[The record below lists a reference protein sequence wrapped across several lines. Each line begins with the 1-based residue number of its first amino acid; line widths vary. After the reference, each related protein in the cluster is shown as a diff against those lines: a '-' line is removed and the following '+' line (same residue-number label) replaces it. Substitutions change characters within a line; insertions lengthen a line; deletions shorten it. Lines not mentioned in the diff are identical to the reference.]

1 MRPGFR
7 YSRCLRYS
15 LIALAGAV
23 ILATAVYFALLKAF
37 PPARIAVVLAEHL
50 KTATGRDF
58 KVNGDISIRFLPSL
72 AVVVDDL
79 VLSNA
84 VWGTRPEMLKVK
96 HTAFEIALR
105 PLLNGEVRIL
115 KVNIEGADLLL
126 ETDRGGRANWR
137 FSSDQNPASKSAFPV
152 FGVEQLAITGAKIT
166 YRDGATLAASSL
178 LIESL
183 SLAAQGE
190 FDSISASLLFDEQK
204 IQFAGRV
211 GSVLALMTGPAD
223 WPFDLHMKL
232 SGSEVSFNGKL
243 GMKPLLRLDGEMSS
257 VTVDVEKWLKNNA
270 GAVETAFS
278 LDALPSFP
286 VSLGFHVDQLLFPGQ
301 FHLSAVQGRLKSESG
316 RLMVEPISF
325 AAAGGQVSGGVEVA
339 DAVGGGLAILL
350 GIEAKGL
357 SAELLQKMS
366 GGSGLRGGQADLKAH
381 LKLKGNSSR
390 KLTASVTGE
399 AQLSIANAR
408 LEGSGV
414 ALERNLIVTLLQAL
428 IPGRSK
434 QQALAITCGV
444 VRLPFVNGVAVVDR
458 SIAIETEQLAI
469 SASGKIDLVSQR
481 LELAFRP
488 QVKKGLGLN
497 QSALASLVMLKG
509 PLENPDIGID
519 PKGTVYEV
527 ANIGVAVA
535 TGGAS
540 LLASRLIGEWS
551 DTNSCRTAISGAS
564 GSNSQ
569 PARNKVQGWP
579 RRKLAPRD

>member
-1 MRPGFR
+1 MRPGFN
-7 YSRCLRYS
+7 YSRYLRYS
-15 LIALAGAV
+15 LIALASAV
-23 ILATAVYFALLKAF
+23 ILATAGYFALLKAF

-50 KTATGRDF
+50 NTATGRDF
-58 KVNGDISIRFLPSL
+58 KVNGDISIRFLPRL
-72 AVVVDDL
+72 AVVAEDL

-96 HTAFEIALR
+96 HTAFEIALK
-105 PLLNGEVRIL
+105 PLLDGEIRIL
-115 KVNIEGADLLL
+115 KVNLEGADLLL

-137 FSSDQNPASKSAFPV
+137 FSSDQNPASKSTIPV
-152 FGVEQLAITGAKIT
+152 FAVEQLSITGAKIT
-166 YRDGATLAASSL
+166 YRDGATLAANSFF
-178 LIESL
+178 IESL
-183 SLAAQGE
+183 SFAAQGE
-190 FDSISASLLFDEQK
+190 LDSISASLLFDQQK

-211 GSVLALMTGPAD
+211 GSVLNLMSVPAD

-232 SGSEVSFNGKL
+232 NGSEVSFNGKL
-243 GMKPLLRLDGEMSS
+243 GLKPQIRLDGEISS
-257 VTVDVEKWLKNNA
+257 VTVDVGKWLKNA
-270 GAVETAFS
+270 GAVDAAFS
-278 LDALPSFP
+278 LDALPTFP
-286 VSLGFHVDQLLFPGQ
+286 VNLGFRVDQLLFPGPL
-301 FHLSAVQGRLKSESG
+301 HLSAVQGRLKSESG
-316 RLMVEPISF
+316 RLIVEPLSF

-339 DAVGGGLAILL
+339 DAAGGSLAIVL
-350 GIEAKGL
+350 GVEAKGL

-366 GGSGLRGGQADLKAH
+366 GGSGLHGGRAELKAH

-390 KLTASVTGE
+390 KLAASVTGGV
-399 AQLSIANAR
+399 QLSVADAR

-414 ALERNLIVTLLQAL
+414 ALERNLIVSLLQAL
-428 IPGRSK
+428 TPGRSR
-434 QQALAITCGV
+434 QQALAISCGV

-469 SASGKIDLVSQR
+469 SSSGKIDLAGQR

-509 PLENPDIGID
+509 PLENPDIVID

-551 DTNSCRTAISGAS
+551 DTNSCRTAISGAR

-569 PARNKVQGWP
+569 LARNKVQGWP

>member
-1 MRPGFR
+1 MRPGFN
-7 YSRCLRYS
+7 YSRYLRYS
-15 LIALAGAV
+15 LIALASAV
-23 ILATAVYFALLKAF
+23 ILATAGYFALLKAF

-50 KTATGRDF
+50 NTATGRDF
-58 KVNGDISIRFLPSL
+58 KVNGDISIRFLPRL
-72 AVVVDDL
+72 AVVAEDL

-96 HTAFEIALR
+96 HTAFEIALK
-105 PLLNGEVRIL
+105 PLLDGEIRIL
-115 KVNIEGADLLL
+115 KVNLEGADLLL

-137 FSSDQNPASKSAFPV
+137 FSSDQNPASKSTIPV
-152 FGVEQLAITGAKIT
+152 FAVEQLSITGAKIT
-166 YRDGATLAASSL
+166 YRDGATLAANSFF
-178 LIESL
+178 IESL
-183 SLAAQGE
+183 SFAAQGE
-190 FDSISASLLFDEQK
+190 LDSISASLLFDQQK

-211 GSVLALMTGPAD
+211 GSVLNLMSVPAD

-232 SGSEVSFNGKL
+232 NGIEVSFNGKL
-243 GMKPLLRLDGEMSS
+243 GLKPQIRLDGEMSS
-257 VTVDVEKWLKNNA
+257 VTVDVGKWLKNA
-270 GAVETAFS
+270 GAVDAAFS
-278 LDALPSFP
+278 LDALPTFP
-286 VSLGFHVDQLLFPGQ
+286 VNLGFRVDQLLFPGPL
-301 FHLSAVQGRLKSESG
+301 HLSAVQGRLKSESG
-316 RLMVEPISF
+316 RLIVEPLSF

-339 DAVGGGLAILL
+339 DAAGGSLAIVL
-350 GIEAKGL
+350 GVEAKGL

-366 GGSGLRGGQADLKAH
+366 GGSGLHGGRAELKAH

-390 KLTASVTGE
+390 KLAASVTGGV
-399 AQLSIANAR
+399 QLSVADAR

-414 ALERNLIVTLLQAL
+414 ALERNLIVSLLQAL
-428 IPGRSK
+428 TPGRSR
-434 QQALAITCGV
+434 QQALAISCGV

-469 SASGKIDLVSQR
+469 SSSGKIDLAGQR

-509 PLENPDIGID
+509 PLENPDIVID

-551 DTNSCRTAISGAS
+551 DTNSCRTAISGAR

-569 PARNKVQGWP
+569 LARNKVQGWP
-579 RRKLAPRD
+579 RRKLAPHD

>member
-1 MRPGFR
+1 MRPGFN
-7 YSRCLRYS
+7 YSRYLRYS
-15 LIALAGAV
+15 LIALASAV
-23 ILATAVYFALLKAF
+23 ILATAGYFALLKAF

-50 KTATGRDF
+50 NTATGRDF
-58 KVNGDISIRFLPSL
+58 KVNGDISIRFLPRL
-72 AVVVDDL
+72 AVVAEDL

-96 HTAFEIALR
+96 HTAFEIALK
-105 PLLNGEVRIL
+105 PLLDGEIRIL
-115 KVNIEGADLLL
+115 KVNLEGADLLL

-137 FSSDQNPASKSAFPV
+137 FSSDQNPASKSTIPV
-152 FGVEQLAITGAKIT
+152 FAVEQLSITGAKIT
-166 YRDGATLAASSL
+166 YRDGATLAANSFF
-178 LIESL
+178 IESL
-183 SLAAQGE
+183 SFAAQGE
-190 FDSISASLLFDEQK
+190 LDSISASLLFDQQK

-211 GSVLALMTGPAD
+211 GSVLNLMSVPAD

-232 SGSEVSFNGKL
+232 NGIEVSFNGKL
-243 GMKPLLRLDGEMSS
+243 GLKPQIRLDGEMSS
-257 VTVDVEKWLKNNA
+257 VTVDVGKWLKNA
-270 GAVETAFS
+270 GAVDAAFS
-278 LDALPSFP
+278 LDALPTFP
-286 VSLGFHVDQLLFPGQ
+286 VNLGFRVDQLLFPGPL
-301 FHLSAVQGRLKSESG
+301 HLSAVQGRLKSESG
-316 RLMVEPISF
+316 RLIVEPLSF

-339 DAVGGGLAILL
+339 DAAGGSLAIVL
-350 GIEAKGL
+350 GVEAKGL

-366 GGSGLRGGQADLKAH
+366 GGSGLHGGRAELKAH

-390 KLTASVTGE
+390 KLAASVTGGV
-399 AQLSIANAR
+399 QLSVADAR

-414 ALERNLIVTLLQAL
+414 ALERNLIVSLLQAL
-428 IPGRSK
+428 TPGRSR
-434 QQALAITCGV
+434 QQALAISCGV

-469 SASGKIDLVSQR
+469 SSSGKIDLAGQR

-509 PLENPDIGID
+509 PLENPDIVID

-551 DTNSCRTAISGAS
+551 DTNSCRTAISGAR

-569 PARNKVQGWP
+569 LARNKVQGWP

>member
-1 MRPGFR
+1 MRPGFN
-7 YSRCLRYS
+7 YSRYLRYS

-50 KTATGRDF
+50 NTATGRDF

-72 AVVVDDL
+72 AVVADDL

-84 VWGTRPEMLKVK
+84 AWGSRPEMLMVK
-96 HTAFEIALR
+96 HTAFEIALK

-115 KVNIEGADLLL
+115 KVNLEGADLLL
-126 ETDRGGRANWR
+126 ETDRSGRSNWR
-137 FSSDQNPASKSAFPV
+137 FSSDQNPVSKSSFPS
-152 FGVEQLAITGAKIT
+152 FGVEQLVITDAKIT

-178 LIESL
+178 FIESL
-183 SLAAQGE
+183 TLAAQGE
-190 FDSISASLLFDEQK
+190 FDSISASLLFDQQK

-211 GSVLALMTGPAD
+211 GSVLALLAGPAD

-232 SGSEVSFNGKL
+232 NGSEVSFNGKL
-243 GMKPLLRLDGEMSS
+243 GLKPQVRLDGEISS

-270 GAVETAFS
+270 GAGDAAVS
-278 LDALPSFP
+278 LDVLPSFP
-286 VSLGFHVDQLLFPGQ
+286 VSLGFHVDQLLFPDQ
-301 FHLSAVQGRLKSESG
+301 LHLSAVQGRLKTESG
-316 RLMVEPISF
+316 RLIVEPLSF
-325 AAAGGQVSGGVEVA
+325 AAVGGQVSGGVEVA
-339 DAVGGGLAILL
+339 DAAGGSLAIVLD
-350 GIEAKGL
+350 IEAKGL
-357 SAELLQKMS
+357 SAELLQKKL
-366 GGSGLRGGQADLKAH
+366 GGNGLHGGRADLKAD

-390 KLTASVTGE
+390 KLAASVTGE
-399 AQLSIANAR
+399 AQLSVADTR
-408 LEGSGV
+408 LESSGV
-414 ALERNLIVTLLQAL
+414 ALERNLIVSLLQAL
-428 IPGRSK
+428 IPGHSK
-434 QQALAITCGV
+434 QQALAISCGV

-469 SASGKIDLVSQR
+469 SASGKIDLVNQR

-509 PLENPDIGID
+509 PLENPDIVID

-551 DTNSCRTAISGAS
+551 DTNSCRTAISGAR

-569 PARNKVQGWP
+569 PARDKVQGWP
-579 RRKLAPRD
+579 RRKLAPHD

>member
-1 MRPGFR
+1 MRPGFN
-7 YSRCLRYS
+7 YSRYLRYS
-15 LIALAGAV
+15 LIALASAV
-23 ILATAVYFALLKAF
+23 ILATAGYFALLKAF

-50 KTATGRDF
+50 NTATGRDF
-58 KVNGDISIRFLPSL
+58 KVNGDISIRFLPRL
-72 AVVVDDL
+72 AVVAEDL

-96 HTAFEIALR
+96 HTAFEIALK
-105 PLLNGEVRIL
+105 PLLDGEIRIL
-115 KVNIEGADLLL
+115 KVSLEGADLLL

-137 FSSDQNPASKSAFPV
+137 FSSDQNPASKSTIPV
-152 FGVEQLAITGAKIT
+152 FAVEQLSITGAKIT
-166 YRDGATLAASSL
+166 YRDGATLAANSFF
-178 LIESL
+178 IESL
-183 SLAAQGE
+183 SFAAQGE
-190 FDSISASLLFDEQK
+190 LDSISASLLFDQQK

-211 GSVLALMTGPAD
+211 GSVLNLMSVPAD

-232 SGSEVSFNGKL
+232 NGIEVSFNGKL
-243 GMKPLLRLDGEMSS
+243 GLKPQIRLDGEISS
-257 VTVDVEKWLKNNA
+257 VTVDVGKWLKNA
-270 GAVETAFS
+270 GAVDAAFS
-278 LDALPSFP
+278 LDALPTFP
-286 VSLGFHVDQLLFPGQ
+286 VNLGFRVDQLLFPGPL
-301 FHLSAVQGRLKSESG
+301 HLSAVQGRLKSESG
-316 RLMVEPISF
+316 RLIVEPLSF

-339 DAVGGGLAILL
+339 DAAGGSLAIVL
-350 GIEAKGL
+350 GVEAKGL

-366 GGSGLRGGQADLKAH
+366 GGSGLHGGRAELKAH

-390 KLTASVTGE
+390 KLAASVTGGV
-399 AQLSIANAR
+399 QLSVADAR

-414 ALERNLIVTLLQAL
+414 ALERNLIVSLLQAL
-428 IPGRSK
+428 TPGRSR
-434 QQALAITCGV
+434 QQALAISCGV

-469 SASGKIDLVSQR
+469 SSSGKIDLAGQR

-509 PLENPDIGID
+509 PLENPDIVID

-551 DTNSCRTAISGAS
+551 GTNSCRTAISGAR

-569 PARNKVQGWP
+569 LARNKVQGWP
-579 RRKLAPRD
+579 RRKLAPHD

>member
-1 MRPGFR
+1 MRPGFN
-7 YSRCLRYS
+7 YSRYLRYS
-15 LIALAGAV
+15 LIALASAV
-23 ILATAVYFALLKAF
+23 ILATAGYFALLKAF

-50 KTATGRDF
+50 NTATGRDF
-58 KVNGDISIRFLPSL
+58 KVNGDISIRFLPRL
-72 AVVVDDL
+72 AVVAEDL

-96 HTAFEIALR
+96 HTAFEIALK
-105 PLLNGEVRIL
+105 PLLDGEIRIL
-115 KVNIEGADLLL
+115 KVNLEGADLLL

-137 FSSDQNPASKSAFPV
+137 FSSDQNPASKSTIPV
-152 FGVEQLAITGAKIT
+152 FAVEQLSITGAKIT
-166 YRDGATLAASSL
+166 YRDGATLAANSFF
-178 LIESL
+178 IESL
-183 SLAAQGE
+183 SFAAQGE
-190 FDSISASLLFDEQK
+190 LDSISASLLFDQQK

-211 GSVLALMTGPAD
+211 GSVLNLMSVPAD

-232 SGSEVSFNGKL
+232 NGSEVSFNGKL
-243 GMKPLLRLDGEMSS
+243 GLKPQIRLDGEISS
-257 VTVDVEKWLKNNA
+257 VTVDVGKWLKNA
-270 GAVETAFS
+270 GAVDAAFS
-278 LDALPSFP
+278 LDALPTFP
-286 VSLGFHVDQLLFPGQ
+286 VNLGFRVDQLLFPGPL
-301 FHLSAVQGRLKSESG
+301 HLSAVQGRLKSESG
-316 RLMVEPISF
+316 RLIVEPLSF

-339 DAVGGGLAILL
+339 DAAGGSLAIVLDV
-350 GIEAKGL
+350 EAKGL

-366 GGSGLRGGQADLKAH
+366 GGSGVHGGRAELKAH

-390 KLTASVTGE
+390 KLAASVTGGV
-399 AQLSIANAR
+399 QLSVADAR

-414 ALERNLIVTLLQAL
+414 ALERNLIVSLLQAL
-428 IPGRSK
+428 TPGRSR
-434 QQALAITCGV
+434 QQALAISCGV

-469 SASGKIDLVSQR
+469 SSSGKIDLAGQR

-509 PLENPDIGID
+509 PLENPDIVID

-551 DTNSCRTAISGAS
+551 DTNSCRTAISGAR

-569 PARNKVQGWP
+569 LARNKVQGWP

>member
-1 MRPGFR
+1 MRPGFN
-7 YSRCLRYS
+7 YSRWLRYS
-15 LIALAGAV
+15 LIALAGAL
-23 ILATAVYFALLKAF
+23 ILATAGYFALLKAF

-58 KVNGDISIRFLPSL
+58 KVNGNISIRVLPSL
-72 AVVVDDL
+72 AVVADDL

-84 VWGTRPEMLKVK
+84 AWGSRPEMLKVK
-96 HTAFEIALR
+96 HTAFEIALK

-115 KVNIEGADLLL
+115 KVNLEEADLLL
-126 ETDRGGRANWR
+126 ETERDGRSNWR
-137 FSSDQNPASKSAFPV
+137 FSSDQNPASKSAIPV
-152 FGVEQLAITGAKIT
+152 FDVEQLAITGAKIT

-178 LIESL
+178 LIENL

-190 FDSISASLLFDEQK
+190 FDSISASLLVGEQK

-211 GSVLALMTGPAD
+211 GSLLALMTGPAD

-232 SGSEVSFNGKL
+232 NGSEVSFNGKL
-243 GMKPLLRLDGEMSS
+243 GLKPQIRLDGEISS

-270 GAVETAFS
+270 GTDETAFS

-286 VSLGFHVDQLLFPGQ
+286 VNLGFHIDQLLFPDRL
-301 FHLSAVQGRLKSESG
+301 HLSALQGRLKSESG
-316 RLMVEPISF
+316 RLIVEPLSF
-325 AAAGGQVSGGVEVA
+325 AAAGGRISGGVEA
-339 DAVGGGLAILL
+339 ASAAGGGLAIVL

-357 SAELLQKMS
+357 SLESLQALS
-366 GGSGLRGGQADLKAH
+366 GGGELHGGHADLKAH
-381 LKLKGNSSR
+381 LKLKGNSLR
-390 KLTASVTGE
+390 KLAASVTGE
-399 AQLSIANAR
+399 VLLSVADTR
-408 LEGSGV
+408 LEGSGA
-414 ALERNLIVTLLQAL
+414 ALERNLFVTLMQAL

-434 QQALAITCGV
+434 QQALAISCGV

-469 SASGKIDLVSQR
+469 SASGKIDLAGRR

-497 QSALASLVMLKG
+497 QSALANLVMLKG
-509 PLENPDIGID
+509 PLDNPDIVMD

-540 LLASRLIGEWS
+540 LLASRLVGEWS
-551 DTNSCRTAISGAS
+551 DTNSCRTAISGAR

>member
-1 MRPGFR
+1 MRPGFN
-7 YSRCLRYS
+7 YSRYLRYS
-15 LIALAGAV
+15 LIALASAV
-23 ILATAVYFALLKAF
+23 ILATAGYFALLKAF

-50 KTATGRDF
+50 NTATGRDF
-58 KVNGDISIRFLPSL
+58 KVNGDISIRFLPRL
-72 AVVVDDL
+72 AVVAEDL

-96 HTAFEIALR
+96 HTAFEIALK
-105 PLLNGEVRIL
+105 PLLDGEIRIL
-115 KVNIEGADLLL
+115 KVNLEGADLLL

-137 FSSDQNPASKSAFPV
+137 FSSDQNPASKSTIPV
-152 FGVEQLAITGAKIT
+152 FAVEQLSITGAKIT
-166 YRDGATLAASSL
+166 YRDGATLAANSFF
-178 LIESL
+178 IESL
-183 SLAAQGE
+183 SFAAQGE
-190 FDSISASLLFDEQK
+190 LDSISASLLFDQQK

-211 GSVLALMTGPAD
+211 GSVLNLMSVPAD

-232 SGSEVSFNGKL
+232 NGIEVSFNGKL
-243 GMKPLLRLDGEMSS
+243 GLKPQIRLDGEMSS
-257 VTVDVEKWLKNNA
+257 VTVDVGKWLKNA
-270 GAVETAFS
+270 GAVDAAFS
-278 LDALPSFP
+278 LDALPTFP
-286 VSLGFHVDQLLFPGQ
+286 VNLGFRVDQLLFPGPL
-301 FHLSAVQGRLKSESG
+301 HLSAVQGRLKSESG
-316 RLMVEPISF
+316 RLIVEPLSF

-339 DAVGGGLAILL
+339 DAAGGSLAIVL
-350 GIEAKGL
+350 GVEAKGL

-366 GGSGLRGGQADLKAH
+366 GGSGLHGGRAELKAH

-390 KLTASVTGE
+390 KLAASVTGGV
-399 AQLSIANAR
+399 QLSVADAR

-414 ALERNLIVTLLQAL
+414 ALERNLIVSLLQAL
-428 IPGRSK
+428 TPGRSR
-434 QQALAITCGV
+434 QQALAISCGV

-469 SASGKIDLVSQR
+469 SSSGKIDLAGQR

-509 PLENPDIGID
+509 PLENPDIVID

-540 LLASRLIGEWS
+540 LLASRLLGEWS
-551 DTNSCRTAISGAS
+551 DTNSCRTAISGAR

-569 PARNKVQGWP
+569 LARNKVQGWP
-579 RRKLAPRD
+579 RRKLAPHD